1 MQAACAL
8 RQLQLALLVTLR
20 LLQRQH
26 NRDMGGQR
34 AILGHQTLQ
43 SVNAHTVDAIMAS
56 VG

>member
-8 RQLQLALLVTLR
+8 RQLQSALLVTLR